1 MSKCVCAAT
10 SNAELP
16 SLPTELWFQ
25 IAQTAWTNLA
35 DLGVKRLVSKRFASQ
50 LRRTQHNVVFMQLVD
65 KRKVNRARAAQQ
77 SETSDLSDDEQNHRN
92 CLESIGYVDDT
103 RLYVFFKLLVHNMDP
118 SVRRTLRIK
127 GIEALREC
135 NKWFEDADLR

>member
-1 MSKCVCAAT
+1 MSKSACVAT
-10 SNAELP
+10 NNAELP
-16 SLPTELWFQ
+16 NLPTELWFH

-35 DLGVKRLVSKRFASQ
+35 DLGVKRLVCKRFASQ

-65 KRKVNRARAAQQ
+65 KRKVNRARAAQA
-77 SETSDLSDDEQNHRN
+77 SETSDHSDNEESHHNV
-92 CLESIGYVDDT
+92 LESVGYVNDT

-118 SVRRTLRIK
+118 GVRRTLRIK

-135 NKWFEDADLR
+135 NKWFEDANLR